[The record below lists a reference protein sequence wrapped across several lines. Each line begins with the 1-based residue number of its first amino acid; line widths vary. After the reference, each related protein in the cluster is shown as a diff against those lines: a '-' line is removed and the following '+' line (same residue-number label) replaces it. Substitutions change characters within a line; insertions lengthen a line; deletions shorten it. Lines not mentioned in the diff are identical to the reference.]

1 MKMVVANDD
10 RNGTSQR
17 RRLRSGKVWRAASL
31 VTVALA
37 LIALLPFA
45 PSDAQARRALQI
57 EVGTIPGVTTEWQTF
72 SLTSGYESLVVVA
85 TVQLPSPDSPPVVAR
100 IRNAGSTSFD
110 IRLQNPSDEPV
121 GPLDVSFFAAE
132 AGTYT
137 QATDGITMEVVLV
150 KSSETARRGQWK
162 REERTYANRYE
173 NPVVFGQVMTYNDP
187 SWSAFWSSAATSR
200 SSPATS
206 TSFAA
211 GKHVGEDP
219 RTERVDEVLG
229 YIVVEAGRGFMA
241 GTQFEAGLGSDT
253 ITGVDNRLRSYEL
266 TSGFLPVGAAL
277 SSAGIDGGNGGW
289 PVLIGDDPLTLERI
303 TAAIDEDQTLDQE
316 RSHTHEQLSY
326 IVFGDGF

>member
-1 MKMVVANDD
+1 MVVT
-10 RNGTSQR
+10 RNSRVGTGQR
-17 RRLRSGKVWRAASL
+17 RRLQAGKVACVVAV

-37 LIALLPFA
+37 LIALLPIA
-45 PSDAQARRALQI
+45 PSDAQAQRALQI

-72 SLTSGYESLVVVA
+72 ALTGGYESLVVVA
-85 TVQLPSPDSPPVVAR
+85 TVQLPSPESPPVVAR
-100 IRNAGSTSFD
+100 IRNAGSTSFE

-132 AGTYT
+132 VGTYT
-137 QATDGITMEVVLV
+137 QATDGITMEVALV
-150 KSSETARRGQWK
+150 NSTETARRGRWR
-162 REERTYANRYE
+162 REPRTYANRYE

-187 SWSAFWSSAATSR
+187 DWSAFWSSAAISR

-219 RTERVDEVLG
+219 RTERADEMIG

-289 PVLIGDDPLTLERI
+289 PVLIGDEPLTVQRI

-326 IVFGDGF
+326 IVFGGGF